1 MKQSRQLVYAVRLP
15 VLLKYFGQYC
25 LVLAALTLLPLIV
38 ALLDT
43 SWLAAASYGVVFV
56 ATAGAGALLARRRVT
71 AQVQTNEAM
80 ILVVGIFLFTSLAM
94 VPPFTCEGLSV
105 PDAWF
110 EAISACTTTGLTT
123 TVNLEERSMSF
134 RFTRAWMQW
143 YGGLGIVVFSVALIV
158 SPGLTARRLMLVGVD
173 QDSVVGNTRVH
184 ARRALAIYGLLT
196 IVAIAVL
203 FVASGSLFDAVTYA
217 CAAVSTG
224 GFAPHAES
232 LSGMP
237 GGWIAW
243 FLTML
248 ICLGGAVPLVL
259 YERAFRGGWIEAV
272 RSPQLY
278 ALLVCVVVTSAVI
291 FLCLWRL
298 QAMSVWTAVRQAPL
312 LGISAQSTAGF
323 STIEV
328 QQLHGTTKLVLI
340 LAMFIGGGLGS
351 SAGGVKV
358 WRLLVFWRLLRLLIT
373 RTGSPP
379 HAVLEARLGGHRLD
393 NAEITETCLII
404 GLFVGVIFLSWTP
417 FVVAGY
423 DSLDAL
429 FEVVSATGTV
439 GLSTGITSPELPV
452 LLKFVLGCDMLLGRV
467 EIFAF
472 LVAIH
477 PRSWFGSRSEAT

>member
-1 MKQSRQLVYAVRLP
+1 MKQSRQLVYAVRFP

-25 LVLAALTLLPLIV
+25 LVLAALTLLPTIV
-38 ALLDT
+38 ALFDA
-43 SWLAAASYGVVFV
+43 SWMAAASYGLVFV
-56 ATAGAGALLARRRVT
+56 VTAGVGASLARRRVT

-94 VPPFTCEGLSV
+94 ILPFTCEGLSV
-105 PDAWF
+105 LDAWF
-110 EAISACTTTGLTT
+110 ESISACTTTGLTT
-123 TVNLEERSMSF
+123 TLHLEEKSISF

-158 SPGLTARRLMLVGVD
+158 NPGLTARRLMLVGVD

-184 ARRALAIYGLLT
+184 ARRALAIYGILT
-196 IVAIAVL
+196 VAAIVVL
-203 FVASGSLFDAVTYA
+203 YFASGSLFDAVTYA

-224 GFAPHAES
+224 GFAPHVEN

-243 FLTML
+243 FLTTL
-248 ICLGGAVPLVL
+248 VCLGGAVPLVL
-259 YERAFRGGWIEAV
+259 YERAFHAEWKEVAK
-272 RSPQLY
+272 SPQLY
-278 ALLVCVVVTSAVI
+278 ALLLFVI
-291 FLCLWRL
+291 ATTGLIFFCLWRL
-298 QAMSVWTAVRQAPL
+298 QAMSVWAAARQAPL
-312 LGISAQSTAGF
+312 LGMSAQSTAGF
-323 STIEV
+323 SAIEV
-328 QQLHGTTKLVLI
+328 QNLHGATKLVLI

-351 SAGGVKV
+351 SAGGVKI

-379 HAVLEARLGGHRLD
+379 HAVLEAKLGGHRLD
-393 NAEITETCLII
+393 NAEITETCLIV
-404 GLFVGVIFLSWTP
+404 GLFVAAIFLSWTP

-467 EIFAF
+467 EVFAF
-472 LVAIH
+472 LVAIN
-477 PRSWFGSRSEAT
+477 PRSWFGSRSEST